1 MITAFE
7 RNEREEFY
15 YHSFRNLTSMHGKP
29 PTHEEMI
36 MYMALIL
43 KENPIELSIALLKLK
58 QGEQQNER
66 ANYFVDDDRAMAIL
80 RDEIQAGD

>member
-7 RNEREEFY
+7 RDDREKFY
-15 YHSFRNLTSMHGKP
+15 WESFQNLTSIHGRP

-43 KENPIELSIALLKLK
+43 KEDPIELSIALLKLK
-58 QGEQQNER
+58 QGEQQHER
-66 ANYFVDDDRAMAIL
+66 ANYFVDDDRAMATL
-80 RDEIQAGD
+80 RDQI